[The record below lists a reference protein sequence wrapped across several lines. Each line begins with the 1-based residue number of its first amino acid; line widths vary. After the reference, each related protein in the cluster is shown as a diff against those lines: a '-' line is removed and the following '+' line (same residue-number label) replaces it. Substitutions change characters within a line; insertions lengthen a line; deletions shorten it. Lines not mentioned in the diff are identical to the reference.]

1 MLLSSSQSTT
11 QNVDTL
17 AVVVLEIS
25 THELR
30 SNLAF
35 FLTLSISKQCV
46 VQTQNFRKILL
57 SSSQNTAQNLDAQL
71 LQFVRYQLI
80 N

>member
-71 LQFVRYQLI
+71 LQFVRYQLM

>member
-57 SSSQNTAQNLDAQL
+57 SSSQSTAQNLDAQL
-71 LQFVRYQLI
+71 WQFVRYQLT